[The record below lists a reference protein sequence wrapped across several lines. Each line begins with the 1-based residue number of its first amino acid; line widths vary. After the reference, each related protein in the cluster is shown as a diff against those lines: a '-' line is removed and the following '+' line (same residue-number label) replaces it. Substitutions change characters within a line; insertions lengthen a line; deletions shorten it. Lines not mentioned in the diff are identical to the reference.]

1 MGNITLMLLFFKV
14 VILRNVPRAAFDK
27 IPADNWPE
35 SRISHEQP
43 FPSLH
48 FIKSLHSNSNGSYN
62 SYSMEE
68 EEGWGS
74 QLT

>member
-1 MGNITLMLLFFKV
+1 MRNITLMLLFFKV

-35 SRISHEQP
+35 NRVSHKQP

-48 FIKSLHSNSNGSYN
+48 FIKTAYTVTQSAVPTVTVWRKKRNIL
-62 SYSMEE
+62 
-68 EEGWGS
+68 
-74 QLT
+74 